1 MSNLNAAVESKVS
14 LKVCEKNLIKNL
26 GSIFTDKSKVLAE
39 LVQNARRAGSND
51 VVLNYNPETAI
62 LSVKDNGCGI
72 DDLQNLLSI
81 ALSGWDDETQASE
94 SAYGMGWLATLFSC
108 EEITVSSHGKTMTAK
123 TTDILE
129 QKEINVERCIS
140 KNEGA
145 IIQLHGFA
153 MDETTIEKHLI
164 QIAKANAIDVI
175 YQGKLLDSSLSFK
188 ALEVNVD
195 YQKHDFEYGTVFV
208 HVKGLPTKGYYAYL
222 QGVSILKD
230 NGYLNSL
237 KNIVHLNNSVKA
249 RMPDRD
255 ALLEAEAV
263 KESIKLSL
271 ESFWKARLSTLLEQ
285 LGQHDFVISW
295 GVATLG
301 WYPELLNEVDYLP
314 VEMFSIQLEEPRF
327 EQDWEST
334 IGTPDFKLISKEM
347 ILNGV
352 VKIVEFEDGDSDE
365 GWLVDM
371 YAYSSELLSI
381 CLSGLKGDHWI
392 HDHVTE
398 LDNKNVS
405 VEYIKPE
412 KYHSFRGQWV
422 WSTVELVDSYTLKGP
437 LGDVVVSDAGVNVGS
452 DCILVPSKELNGGWL
467 VTQCS
472 SFKSEHD
479 EYNAEMKEADEEA
492 LNGLILR
499 ARCNNKAEV
508 FAEALKLLPKDVV
521 DALKGGSFDVSCDEK
536 GVFLVKEVEDSLLV
550 TEDKAN

>member
-1 MSNLNAAVESKVS
+1 MSNLNTAVESKVS

-51 VVLNYNPETAI
+51 VVLNYSPETAV

-72 DDLQNLLSI
+72 DDLQNLISI

-123 TTDILE
+123 TTDILD
-129 QKEINVERCIS
+129 QKEINVMRCIS

-153 MDETTIEKHLI
+153 MDEATIEKHLI
-164 QIAKANAIDVI
+164 KIAKANAIDVI
-175 YQGKLLDSSLSFK
+175 YQGKLLDSSMSFK
-188 ALEVNVD
+188 ALEVNLD
-195 YQKHDFEYGTVFV
+195 YQKHDFEFGTVFV
-208 HVKGLPTKGYYAYL
+208 LVKGIPAKGYCAYL
-222 QGVSILKD
+222 QGISILTD
-230 NGYLNSL
+230 NIYNSR

-263 KESIKLSL
+263 KASIKLSL
-271 ESFWKARLSTLLEQ
+271 ESFWEDRLSTLLAQ
-285 LGQHDFVISW
+285 LGQRDFVISW
-295 GVATLG
+295 GVATLD
-301 WYPELLNEVDYLP
+301 WYPELLNKVDYLP
-314 VEMFSIQLEEPRF
+314 VELFSIQVEEPRYV
-327 EQDWEST
+327 QDWES
-334 IGTPDFKLISKEM
+334 IIDTPDFDVISKEM

-352 VKIVEFEDGDSDE
+352 VKIVDFEGGDCDE

-381 CLSGLKGDHWI
+381 CLSGLKGEHWL
-392 HDHVTE
+392 HEHVIE
-398 LDNKNVS
+398 LDNENVS

-412 KYHSFRGQWV
+412 KHHLFRGQWV
-422 WSTVELVDSYTLKGP
+422 WGTIELVDSYTLKGP
-437 LGDVVVSDAGVNVGS
+437 LGDVFVTDSGVHTGDS
-452 DCILVPSKELNGGWL
+452 ILIPAKELSGGWL

-472 SFKSEHD
+472 SFRSEHD
-479 EYNAEMKEADEEA
+479 DYNAEIKEADEEA

-508 FAEALKLLPKDVV
+508 FTEALKLLPKDVV
-521 DALKGGSFDVSCDEK
+521 DALKSGSFNVSCDEN
-536 GVFLVKEVEDSLLV
+536 GVFLVEEVEGSLLV
-550 TEDKAN
+550 TEDKTN